1 MNICFLVEMMK
12 DGYPTMWAWD
22 DGLRGAMK
30 IIEKEHHVCYHLN
43 GELEHGYYGVLD
55 KDADVVMVWS
65 GTGGKVYKE
74 ALEFEGKKILFF
86 AGGPRN
92 PELFKNFDMVLFE
105 NDLHTLEARSQGV
118 KCMTAFGT
126 DTTIFKPIKQKKVF
140 DVIYPGAF
148 GLWKRKDL
156 FAKATKRL
164 RAFTL
169 GNIQE
174 HERQCYDVCVES
186 DIAVSADIPQ
196 SRLPYFMAMAH
207 TVCVLPVDHIG
218 GQRTVLEAMA
228 MKLPII
234 VPSDAPLVCEFAQ
247 HGGTICDSDPVAIE
261 NAIVSQI
268 GKVNEKGYEYVMENM
283 TEKHYAKK
291 IQVALERIC

>member
-1 MNICFLVEMMK
+1 MNICFLVELPF
-12 DGYPTMWAWD
+12 GLWQWD

-30 IIEKEHHVCYHLN
+30 IIEKKHTVTYHLD
-43 GELEHGYYGVLD
+43 GFCDCRQRPSSILP
-55 KDADVVMVWS
+55 DVVMVWS
-65 GTGGKVYKE
+65 GTNGTVYHN
-74 ALEFEGKKILFF
+74 ALQMDCKKILLF
-86 AGGPRN
+86 AGGSREPS
-92 PELFKNFDMVLFE
+92 LFRDFDLTLFE
-105 NDLHTLEARSQGV
+105 NGIHTLEARNYGV

-126 DTTIFKPIKQKKVF
+126 DTTIFKPMKQKKVF

-156 FAKATKRL
+156 FAESTKRL
-164 RAFTL
+164 KAFTL

-174 HERQCYDVCVES
+174 HEPQCFDVCVDN

-196 SRLPYFMAMAH
+196 SRLPYFYAMAH
-207 TVCVLPVDHIG
+207 TVCVLPVAHIG

-247 HGGTICDSDPVAIE
+247 HGGVITDPNPQDIE
-261 NAIVSQI
+261 RAIVKNLGQ
-268 GKVNEKGYEYVMENM
+268 VNEEGYQYVMENL

-291 IQVALERIC
+291 IQVALERI